1 MIVLLGDMPAD
12 VEQRTR
18 RIAPEMEVVRGLEGG
33 QMLEGAVV
41 VVGRPDFDDLES
53 AGRLRWLQLSSAG
66 ANQYVDRVPEHVLLT
81 TASGVYGIPVAEHV
95 FAMMLGLVRGVP
107 ESVRSAAE
115 RHWNRDARY
124 DEIYGRTCGV
134 LGFGDI
140 GREVAR
146 RASAFGMRVLALK
159 RTAADPPAFVEEVFG
174 MDRLGDFL
182 AACDHIVNTLPDTP
196 HTQHVIDADAFAS
209 VRRGS
214 YFYNV
219 GRGRTVDE
227 AALIDALHSGRLAGA
242 GLDVFEE
249 EPLPEESPLWSMA
262 NVILTPHV
270 GGATPREAER
280 VAGVFLENL
289 QRWVD
294 GRSLMNVVDRKL
306 GY

>member
-1 MIVLLGDMPAD
+1 MIVLLGDLPAD
-12 VEQRTR
+12 VDQRIR
-18 RIAPEMEVVRGLEGG
+18 RIAPEMEVVRGLEDG
-33 QMLEGAVV
+33 QILEDAVI
-41 VVGRPDFDDLES
+41 VVGRPDVADLES

-66 ANQYVDRVPEHVLLT
+66 ANRYVGRVPEHVLLT
-81 TASGVYGIPVAEHV
+81 SASGVYGIPAAEHV
-95 FAMMLGLVRGVP
+95 FAMMLGLVRAVP
-107 ESVRSAAE
+107 VSVRSAAE
-115 RHWNRDARY
+115 RHWNRDAQY

-146 RASAFGMRVLALK
+146 RAAAFGMRVLALK
-159 RTAADPPAFVEEVFG
+159 RAAADPPEYVQEVFG
-174 MDRLGDFL
+174 MDRLADFL
-182 AACDHIVNTLPDTP
+182 AECDHIVSTLPDTP
-196 HTQHVIDADAFAS
+196 HTHHVINADAFS
-209 VRRGS
+209 SIRPGS

-227 AALIDALHSGRLAGA
+227 SALIDALHSGRLAGA

-289 QRWVD
+289 RRWVE
-294 GRSLMNVVDRKL
+294 GRPMMNVVDRTL